1 MASHEDRTEE
11 EKTEEI
17 KMLIDIN
24 FNSINDG
31 IMAINQARESR
42 DLPFRPKSGLME
54 TVPESIKVRN
64 WGINKYNDPI
74 KEKRININIPTL
86 GMILTRCITELHQQ
100 VHHSY
105 IAGRLFTYFRF

>member
-74 KEKRININIPTL
+74 KEKRININIP
-86 GMILTRCITELHQQ
+86 REN
-100 VHHSY
+100 
-105 IAGRLFTYFRF
+105 